1 MLEFRNEAF
10 DDALI
15 EELKPLTRRHYEEV
29 ALDKDQVLLDP
40 DWDKYKRL
48 VALGFVMFIGARDS
62 GKLVGYSLF
71 IMADMIHYKTTKVAD
86 NDVLYLSP
94 EYRQGMAG
102 IKMIKFCEAELKRLG
117 IKKILWHVK
126 AAKDFRK
133 ILYRM
138 NYHDED
144 MILSKILKD

>member
-1 MLEFRNEAF
+1 MLEFRNEKF

-15 EELKPLTRRHYEEV
+15 EELKPLTVRHYEEV
-29 ALDKDQVLLDP
+29 ALHKGDVPLDP
-40 DWDKYKRL
+40 DWNKYKRL
-48 VALGFVMFIGARDS
+48 VELGFVMFVGARNN

-71 IMADMIHYKTTKVAD
+71 IMADMIHYRTTRLAD

-102 IKMIKFCEAELKRLG
+102 VKMIKFCEAELKQQG

-126 AAKDFRK
+126 QARDFRK

-138 NYHDED
+138 GYVDED